1 MISIPRIEKPIAW
14 LTRLIRV
21 AILCSAC
28 RLRNESGVSSFDS
41 GTRANLRLKLA
52 VASMGLVLFNRRL
65 QWAFRC
71 PLSPI
76 LEPCLL
82 TPTRKAERSLRK
94 NISHSKKGRGPANWG
109 AGLPVLWIPDDL
121 ARLRLPDGVQQR
133 LTELLDKQDEGL
145 ALTDA
150 EQHEAEGLVNLAEFL
165 SLLRTRSER
174 VSS

>member
-1 MISIPRIEKPIAW
+1 MSQ
-14 LTRLIRV
+14 
-21 AILCSAC
+21 AIH
-28 RLRNESGVSSFDS
+28 
-41 GTRANLRLKLA
+41 
-52 VASMGLVLFNRRL
+52 
-65 QWAFRC
+65 
-71 PLSPI
+71 
-76 LEPCLL
+76 LELEL
-82 TPTRKAERSLRK
+82 
-94 NISHSKKGRGPANWG
+94 
-109 AGLPVLWIPDDL
+109 PDDL